1 MRQYETMYVLRPD
14 LEGEQTQEL
23 INRFKEVVASQGGEA
38 LEVTEWGKRRL
49 AYEINEYREGYYV
62 IMKFKD
68 ESNVTAELERLMRIN
83 ESVIRYLTTRVE
95 ES

>member
-83 ESVIRYLTTRVE
+83 DSVIRYLTTRVE

>member
-1 MRQYETMYVLRPD
+1 MRQYETLYVLRPD
-14 LEGEQTQEL
+14 LEGEQTQDL
-23 INRFKEVVASQGGEA
+23 INRYKEVVASQGGEV
-38 LEVTEWGKRRL
+38 LEVAEWGKRRL

-83 ESVIRYLTTRVE
+83 DSVIRYITTRVE